1 MKCDEVRTFLDDY
14 LDRSLGEPEREA
26 VTSHLASCPACAA
39 ELEELRTLLA
49 DVAALPEAIEPER
62 DLWGEIEPRLRRV
75 SGMAGRRDGGTAGDR
90 SAVPPFRRSAR
101 TWWMLAAA
109 AVVLMTLS
117 SGVTVAWLRRQQP
130 SVERVIS
137 LQSDYARAS
146 LELVRQVESAERS
159 LSPVTL
165 AVIQRNLGII
175 DAAIRE
181 SEAAL
186 AKDPGNRGLEQMV
199 LTRYQQ
205 RLDLLR
211 RAVRA
216 VGES

>member
-1 MKCDEVRTFLDDY
+1 MRCDEVRSYLNDY
-14 LDRSLGEPEREA
+14 LDRELGETEREA
-26 VTSHLASCPACAA
+26 VASHLTSCPACSA
-39 ELEELRTLLA
+39 ELEDLRTLLA
-49 DVAALPEAIEPER
+49 DTAALPAAIEPAR
-62 DLWGEIEPRLRRV
+62 DLWGEIQQRLRRNDEMPV
-75 SGMAGRRDGGTAGDR
+75 
-90 SAVPPFRRSAR
+90 RRSGGPAVR
-101 TWWMLAAA
+101 PSAHHRWMLGAA
-109 AVVLMTLS
+109 AVILMALS

-146 LELVRQVESAERS
+146 LELVRQVETAERS

-165 AVIQRNLGII
+165 AVIQRNLSII
-175 DAAIRE
+175 DAAIGE

-186 AKDPGNRGLEQMV
+186 ARDPGNQGLEQMV
-199 LTRYQQ
+199 LARYQQ

-216 VGES
+216 GGES